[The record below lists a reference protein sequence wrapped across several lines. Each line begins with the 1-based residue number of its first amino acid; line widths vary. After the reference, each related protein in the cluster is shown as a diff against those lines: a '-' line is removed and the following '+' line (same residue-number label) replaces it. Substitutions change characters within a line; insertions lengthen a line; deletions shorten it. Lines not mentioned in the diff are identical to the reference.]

1 MCGLHLLRGKVSI
14 CKYTFAYKI
23 INEICTWLTAHEM
36 TRARLQFVTNQL
48 VHHKVQRPDPALLQD
63 EE

>member
-1 MCGLHLLRGKVSI
+1 MSI
-14 CKYTFAYKI
+14 CKYSFAYKI